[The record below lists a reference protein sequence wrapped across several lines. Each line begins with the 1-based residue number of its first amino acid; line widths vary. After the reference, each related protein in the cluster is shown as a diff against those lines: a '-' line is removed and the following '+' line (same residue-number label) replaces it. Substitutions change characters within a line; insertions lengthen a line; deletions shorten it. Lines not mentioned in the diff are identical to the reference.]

1 MLNLYL
7 LTQNTNRGY
16 DTFNSCM
23 VAAPDEAMARL
34 LHPRGDR
41 YWNGREWA
49 YTDGDYR
56 YAAGE
61 AGWTDP
67 DNVTV
72 EHVGVTLADRPVG
85 VLCASFNAG

>member
-16 DTFNSCM
+16 DTFDSCI

-49 YTDGDYR
+49 WVDGTPGYTS
-56 YAAGE
+56 E

>member
-1 MLNLYL
+1 MLNIYL
-7 LTQNTNRGY
+7 LTQSTNRGY
-16 DTFNSCM
+16 DTFDSCIA
-23 VAAPDEAMARL
+23 VAPDEAMARL

-49 YTDGDYR
+49 WVDGTPGYTS
-56 YAAGE
+56 E

-72 EHVGVTLADRPVG
+72 EHVGTAADGVKAG
-85 VLCASFNAG
+85 VLCASFHAG